1 MKKRINYS
9 FNRRDS
15 RKLTIELNQKIK
27 NNSKIKILKRKNGII
42 KSEIKDLINKR
53 DNVFNHFDLIN
64 NYLLQ
69 YTAELNYKFNKK
81 IFNPKKLEKEE
92 NIINTNKNNI
102 ISLKK
107 LQEIHKNKLI
117 DGKYLLENEAVE
129 HFKKEEEKENKIL
142 KEKIYKDNIIYEDL
156 FTAKSELSHI
166 TKKLRKQVVKTEN
179 NEIDFK
185 NLKLKLDLTKKINT
199 ELNNIL
205 NRQKKIQNKLL
216 INMKNK
222 TKEVKQNHSF
232 KEKVLFNS
240 PNKSKSIKFFKNNI
254 NDSENINKIPNTSRN
269 HNKTV
274 NKFIKKLNLN
284 TYKSPNKKIN
294 INLSK
299 KTIIKNNYISTTIW
313 NTSRTNKSKLFN
325 LVSNDENNKINELC
339 KFIKEEIKKEENKI
353 NMINTLI
360 NNELQMKYYIKN
372 LCLKCIDDINDKIRK
387 ENKELPENKNE
398 LIIFNFIF
406 QKCFK

>member
-1 MKKRINYS
+1 M
-9 FNRRDS
+9 
-15 RKLTIELNQKIK
+15 
-27 NNSKIKILKRKNGII
+27 
-42 KSEIKDLINKR
+42 
-53 DNVFNHFDLIN
+53 
-64 NYLLQ
+64 
-69 YTAELNYKFNKK
+69 
-81 IFNPKKLEKEE
+81 
-92 NIINTNKNNI
+92 
-102 ISLKK
+102 
-107 LQEIHKNKLI
+107 
-117 DGKYLLENEAVE
+117 
-129 HFKKEEEKENKIL
+129 
-142 KEKIYKDNIIYEDL
+142 
-156 FTAKSELSHI
+156 
-166 TKKLRKQVVKTEN
+166 
-179 NEIDFK
+179 
-185 NLKLKLDLTKKINT
+185 KLDLTKKINT

-222 TKEVKQNHSF
+222 TKEAKQNHSF

-240 PNKSKSIKFFKNNI
+240 PNKSKSINFFKNNI

>member
-1 MKKRINYS
+1 M
-9 FNRRDS
+9 
-15 RKLTIELNQKIK
+15 
-27 NNSKIKILKRKNGII
+27 
-42 KSEIKDLINKR
+42 
-53 DNVFNHFDLIN
+53 
-64 NYLLQ
+64 
-69 YTAELNYKFNKK
+69 
-81 IFNPKKLEKEE
+81 
-92 NIINTNKNNI
+92 
-102 ISLKK
+102 
-107 LQEIHKNKLI
+107 
-117 DGKYLLENEAVE
+117 
-129 HFKKEEEKENKIL
+129 
-142 KEKIYKDNIIYEDL
+142 
-156 FTAKSELSHI
+156 
-166 TKKLRKQVVKTEN
+166 
-179 NEIDFK
+179 
-185 NLKLKLDLTKKINT
+185 DLTKKINT

-222 TKEVKQNHSF
+222 TKGVKQNHSF

-240 PNKSKSIKFFKNNI
+240 PNKSKSINFFKNNI

-372 LCLKCIDDINDKIRK
+372 LCLKCIDDINDKIKK